1 MKSSLLKHQS
11 SAGVT
16 DYGTTKL
23 GMTGQENIMETS
35 NDKRPVTSMDYDTAL
50 THVGYGRW
58 HWMLA
63 WVCGW
68 ANASDAVELLAIS
81 FLLPSAQCELE
92 LTNLRKSVIVMI
104 GFVGMLI
111 GGFLWGTLGKDS
123 SIEIF
128 EDIENI

>member
-1 MKSSLLKHQS
+1 
-11 SAGVT
+11 
-16 DYGTTKL
+16 
-23 GMTGQENIMETS
+23 
-35 NDKRPVTSMDYDTAL
+35 MDYDTAL

-58 HWMLA
+58 HWWLA

-111 GGFLWGTLGKDS
+111 GGFLWGTLGRAQYTCQ
-123 SIEIF
+123 
-128 EDIENI
+128 